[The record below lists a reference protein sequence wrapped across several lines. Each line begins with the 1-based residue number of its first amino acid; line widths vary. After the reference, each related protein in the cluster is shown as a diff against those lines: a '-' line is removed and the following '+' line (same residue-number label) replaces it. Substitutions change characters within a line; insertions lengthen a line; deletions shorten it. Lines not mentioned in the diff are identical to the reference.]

1 MDTHGAGG
9 GTRGWGGRQGWGER
23 GAGGGTRDWG
33 GTQGW
38 RDPPRPGA
46 GTWVPPRGWLT
57 RGGGPCRGG
66 GAAGRGRAGPGAQRL
81 GFVRRSVGLSVCRS
95 AMVLAAVRGWALA
108 ALALLAPGPGE
119 RSRPYAVLQKQNLGK
134 ERQGGGHLS
143 ACFSVFVWFCCCCC
157 YFGFFKADLGEVSWG
172 APSNPNLPSS
182 LLPQC
187 CWAASSAPCCS
198 PSSSWPSASTSR
210 SGGGNRAGPGGSV
223 VEKCCWSRLVLPP
236 GTQPSHHLPR
246 PRPGTPRCCRH
257 GSSSTQHCVAP
268 SGMVLHPRDIGGSI
282 VTSLSMTVWPG
293 AGNHT
298 PVLCKLDPWTSRECF
313 RSKPGWV

>member
-1 MDTHGAGG
+1 M
-9 GTRGWGGRQGWGER
+9 
-23 GAGGGTRDWG
+23 
-33 GTQGW
+33 
-38 RDPPRPGA
+38 
-46 GTWVPPRGWLT
+46 
-57 RGGGPCRGG
+57 
-66 GAAGRGRAGPGAQRL
+66 
-81 GFVRRSVGLSVCRS
+81 
-95 AMVLAAVRGWALA
+95 
-108 ALALLAPGPGE
+108 
-119 RSRPYAVLQKQNLGK
+119 
-134 ERQGGGHLS
+134 
-143 ACFSVFVWFCCCCC
+143 
-157 YFGFFKADLGEVSWG
+157 SWG

-298 PVLCKLDPWTSRECF
+298 PVLRKLDPWTSRECF
-313 RSKPGWV
+313 RSKPGWVWAGSVATHLPPKTQCFSEADPTRCTQEHPGGGCVPGAWGGCGELDQPWCPFQSVPGEPNLQVGTRTKPGYRHRRLTSRPTHLITPYLVLLSD